1 VSDCGGKFTAL
12 TGELH
17 QYIVRH
23 GSREDAALA
32 DLRERTAAL
41 GSISAMQ
48 ISPDQG
54 ALLKLL
60 TRLTGG
66 NRALELGTFTGYSAI
81 CIARGLSR
89 GGTLV
94 ACELDSERAEEA
106 KRNFA
111 EAGVEDRIEVRVGP
125 ATDTLAELRSE
136 GGEPFDLAFIDADKE
151 SYPGYYESCLG
162 LVRTG
167 GLIVIDNTL
176 MGGEV
181 LDPPADR
188 EGSKAVAELNA
199 RIQADDR
206 VEIAMLGVA
215 DGITLAQKR

>member
-1 VSDCGGKFTAL
+1 VTDGGGKFTAL

-17 QYIVRH
+17 DYIVRH

-32 DLRERTAAL
+32 DLRERTAEL

-48 ISPDQG
+48 VSPDQG
-54 ALLKLL
+54 ALLTLL

-66 NRALELGTFTGYSAI
+66 NRALELGTFTGYSAV
-81 CIARGLSR
+81 CIARGLER
-89 GGTLV
+89 GGSLV
-94 ACELDSERAEEA
+94 ACELDPERAEEA

-111 EAGVEDRIEVRVGP
+111 EAGVAERIEVRVGP
-125 ATDTLAELRSE
+125 ATDTLAALRDE

-151 SYPGYYESCLG
+151 SYPGYYESCLE
-162 LVRTG
+162 LVRAG
-167 GLIVIDNTL
+167 GLIVIDNVL
-176 MGGEV
+176 MSGEV
-181 LDPPADR
+181 LDPPPDR
-188 EGSKAVAELNA
+188 EGSRAIAELNA

-215 DGITLAQKR
+215 DGITLARKR

>member
-1 VSDCGGKFTAL
+1 VTDGGGKFTAL

-17 QYIVRH
+17 EYIVRH

-41 GSISAMQ
+41 GEISAMQ

-54 ALLKLL
+54 ALMTLL

-94 ACELDSERAEEA
+94 ACELDPERAEEA
-106 KRNFA
+106 RRNFA
-111 EAGVEDRIEVRVGP
+111 EAGVADRIEVRVGP
-125 ATDTLAELRSE
+125 AAATLADLRDE
-136 GGEPFDLAFIDADKE
+136 GGEPFDLAFIDADKP

-162 LVRTG
+162 LVRQG
-167 GLIVIDNTL
+167 GLIVIDNVL
-176 MGGEV
+176 MSGEV
-181 LDPPADR
+181 LDPPADH
-188 EGSKAVAELNA
+188 EGSRAVAELNA
-199 RIQADDR
+199 RVQADDR

>member
-1 VSDCGGKFTAL
+1 MSSGGGKFTAL

-17 QYIVRH
+17 DYIVRH
-23 GSREDAALA
+23 GSREDAVLA

-48 ISPDQG
+48 VSPDQG
-54 ALLKLL
+54 ALLTLL

-81 CIARGLSR
+81 CIARGLAR

-94 ACELDSERAEEA
+94 ACELDAERAAEA
-106 KRNFA
+106 QRNFA
-111 EAGVEDRIEVRVGP
+111 EAGVAERIEVRVGP
-125 ATDTLAELRSE
+125 ATETLAALRSE
-136 GGEPFDLAFIDADKE
+136 DGEPFDLAFVDADKE

-162 LVRTG
+162 LIRQG
-167 GLIVIDNTL
+167 GLLVIDNVL
-176 MGGEV
+176 MSGEV
-181 LDPPADR
+181 LDPPPDR

-206 VEIAMLGVA
+206 VEIAMLSVA